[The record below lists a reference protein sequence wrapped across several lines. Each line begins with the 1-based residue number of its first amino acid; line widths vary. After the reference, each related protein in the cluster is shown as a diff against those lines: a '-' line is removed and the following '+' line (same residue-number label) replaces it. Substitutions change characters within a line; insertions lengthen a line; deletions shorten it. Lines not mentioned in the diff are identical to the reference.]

1 MTTPAQVAA
10 DGVDKLQSM
19 MNEFGSLFAQ
29 GLSLPFKAFLIP
41 MKAFETQQT
50 SAGFAFPQMQAPNI
64 FTTNQGE
71 IPKPPALPP
80 LQVPQGMQALIPQFK
95 MNLPDGSIQSVPGIP
110 VFVPQGIQSLPP
122 APPGAEWKIELG
134 SVAPPEMPAQ
144 TSFGT
149 NPNMPQIMNIA
160 AVGPELS
167 SVLTL

>member
-1 MTTPAQVAA
+1 MNSPAQIAA
-10 DGVDKLQSM
+10 DGVDKFQGM
-19 MNEFGSLFAQ
+19 VNEFGALFAQ
-29 GLSLPFKAFLIP
+29 GLSLPLKALMIP
-41 MKAFETQQT
+41 MKMFENQQT
-50 SAGFAFPQMQAPNI
+50 SAGIQFPQPMAPMI

-95 MNLPDGSIQSVPGIP
+95 IPQMDGSVQSVPGMP
-110 VFVPQGIQSLPP
+110 VFVPLGIQSLPP

-134 SVAPPEMPAQ
+134 SVSPPEVP

-149 NPNMPQIMNIA
+149 NPNTPQIMNIA

-167 SVLTL
+167 SILTL